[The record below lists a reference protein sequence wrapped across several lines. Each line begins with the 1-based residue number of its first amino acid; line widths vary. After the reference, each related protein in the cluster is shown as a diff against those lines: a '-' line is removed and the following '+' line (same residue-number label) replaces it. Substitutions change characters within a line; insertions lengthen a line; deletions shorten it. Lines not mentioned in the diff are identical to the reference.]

1 MPTPQSIKP
10 MALGVAAGY
19 VSYNLIAGNLAPLFF
34 LANLRVSQSTR
45 EKQLG
50 KQRP

>member
-1 MPTPQSIKP
+1 MLIPQSIKP
-10 MALGVAAGY
+10 MALRVAAGY
-19 VSYNLIAGNLAPLFF
+19 VSHNLIAGNLAPLFF
-34 LANLRVSQSTR
+34 LVNLRVSQSTG